1 MAELI
6 RQLERDTVAHNLA
19 RVRAE
24 VGERVEILAA
34 IKYLPAE
41 LLPVLADAG
50 ITVVGENRAQELV
63 AKQAAHGDLFAA
75 WDFIGTLQSRKVKDL
90 VGRVRYI
97 HSVATDSALAQ
108 LARHGTPATQVLIEV
123 NTARDPAK
131 HGFAPEAL
139 EDVLAR
145 CPVTVAGLMTMPAQT
160 GDPEASRPA
169 FRELRA
175 LRDRHGLR
183 ELSMGT
189 SQDYAV
195 AVQEGATI
203 VRLGSHLYRPNA
215 T

>member
-139 EDVLAR
+139 EDALPRDRGGADDEAR
-145 CPVTVAGLMTMPAQT
+145 ADRRPGGEPPGLPGAPRSAGP
-160 GDPEASRPA
+160 PRPA
-169 FRELRA
+169 
-175 LRDRHGLR
+175 
-183 ELSMGT
+183 
-189 SQDYAV
+189 
-195 AVQEGATI
+195 
-203 VRLGSHLYRPNA
+203 
-215 T
+215 